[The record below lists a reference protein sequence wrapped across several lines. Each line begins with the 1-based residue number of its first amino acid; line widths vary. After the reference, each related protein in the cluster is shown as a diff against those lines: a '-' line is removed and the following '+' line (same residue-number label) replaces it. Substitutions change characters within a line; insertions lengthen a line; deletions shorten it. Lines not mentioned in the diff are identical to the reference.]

1 MRRLTSIALLAGL
14 AVCSWALP
22 AGADAAYHASHLPL
36 HATASAPLRS
46 GFVENIHANGPTVYA
61 HENYNVNGAD
71 TNTSYQVVLSIWATN
86 TACAGTPTL
95 EIPTAVVTTNGAG
108 NGSAHVVFRPEDAGD
123 LRGSTVREMWT
134 LTTDGSI
141 EYATDCEVITLD

>member
-1 MRRLTSIALLAGL
+1 MRRLTSVALLAGL

-36 HATASAPLRS
+36 HATDSAPLRS

-61 HENYNVNGAD
+61 HENYIVNGAD
-71 TNTSYQVVLSIWATN
+71 TNASYQVVLSIWATN

-95 EIPTAVVTTNGAG
+95 EIPTAVLTTNGAG
-108 NGSAHVVFRPEDAGD
+108 NGSAHVVFR
-123 LRGSTVREMWT
+123 T
-134 LTTDGSI
+134 LG
-141 EYATDCEVITLD
+141 